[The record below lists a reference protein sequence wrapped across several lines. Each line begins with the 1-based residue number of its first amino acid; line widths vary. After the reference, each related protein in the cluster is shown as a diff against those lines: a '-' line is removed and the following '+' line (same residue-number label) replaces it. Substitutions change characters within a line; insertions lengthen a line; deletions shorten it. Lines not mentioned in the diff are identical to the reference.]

1 MIPLNPR
8 VDDIINKFRKISSEK
23 SKKYSRQDMKDLISL
38 CLDGVVTLFF
48 FFFFFLNIYI
58 YIKLIKKIFF
68 N

>member
-48 FFFFFLNIYI
+48 FFFFFKYI
-58 YIKLIKKIFF
+58 YLY
-68 N
+68 

>member
-48 FFFFFLNIYI
+48 FFFFFNYFFFFFLN
-58 YIKLIKKIFF
+58 
-68 N
+68 